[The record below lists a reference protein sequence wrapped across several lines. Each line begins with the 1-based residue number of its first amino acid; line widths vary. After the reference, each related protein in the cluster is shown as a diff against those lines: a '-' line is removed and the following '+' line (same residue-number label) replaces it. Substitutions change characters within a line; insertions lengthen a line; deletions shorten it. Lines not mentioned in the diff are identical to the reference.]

1 MGAFGQV
8 FALSFQ
14 EHQKI
19 LNPQFLSTELLAQFP
34 AENIKKRGKICYTLC
49 NNHHPKECHIFASYF
64 SCLLRNFHNLFLYT
78 KIPIFVQVLI
88 SLRISVLIYN
98 FQFLISNI
106 YHSFFFHHQLKERS
120 INFTSFNYIKQ
131 SNLSISFI
139 CL

>member
-1 MGAFGQV
+1 MSFKTAGAFGQV

-19 LNPQFLSTELLAQFP
+19 LNPQFLSTELLVQFP
-34 AENIKKRGKICYTLC
+34 AENIKKKGKICYTLC

-64 SCLLRNFHNLFLYT
+64 SCLLRKFQNLFLYT

-98 FQFLISNI
+98 FQFLMSNI
-106 YHSFFFHHQLKERS
+106 PQFFFFSVSTQGKIYKFH
-120 INFTSFNYIKQ
+120 IF
-131 SNLSISFI
+131 
-139 CL
+139 